1 MSTTESY
8 RYEIRYANGQR
19 ETFVTRRDWGK
30 VQDARRAAPG
40 VGPWRV
46 VSVRKVAR

>member
-1 MSTTESY
+1 MQTVESY
-8 RYEIRYANGQR
+8 RYEIRYANRER
-19 ETFVTRRDWGK
+19 ETFITRRSW
-30 VQDARRAAPG
+30 VQVQHNYHTAPG